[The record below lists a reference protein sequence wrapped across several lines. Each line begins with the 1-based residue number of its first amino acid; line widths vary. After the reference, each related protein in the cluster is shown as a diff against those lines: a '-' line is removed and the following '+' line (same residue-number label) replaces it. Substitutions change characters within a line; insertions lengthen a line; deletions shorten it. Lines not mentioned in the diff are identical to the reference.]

1 MRVFPRPVSTKAAWR
16 DLIAYLRSRQRHKIG
31 LALLSIC
38 IPLFFIALFYIDQVP
53 MEYRPPKII
62 YVEKLDPK
70 RSDADIIAQQKIDKQ
85 KRDAEEA
92 ERQRILE
99 ENRRPFKELDKKLD
113 DWGL

>member
-1 MRVFPRPVSTKAAWR
+1 
-16 DLIAYLRSRQRHKIG
+16 
-31 LALLSIC
+31 
-38 IPLFFIALFYIDQVP
+38 

-62 YVEKLDPK
+62 YVEKLDPQ